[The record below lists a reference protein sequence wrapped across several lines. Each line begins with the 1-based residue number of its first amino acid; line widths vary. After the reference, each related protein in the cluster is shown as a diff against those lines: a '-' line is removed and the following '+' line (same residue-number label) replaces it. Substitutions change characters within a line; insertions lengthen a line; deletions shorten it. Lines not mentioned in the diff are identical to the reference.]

1 MEQFRSWGIVFNAKK
16 DTGNDYSFPCV
27 IFFLLNCVINTHAYE
42 FIRDSFLKFHLKAR
56 REFAAMSTRAR
67 SYLEKYPDFRQ
78 EDKKIQANRHT
89 PECHILPRYISM
101 THRCPESSSAR
112 RNANLSAD
120 EIAAKVHTPLHAGIR

>member
-1 MEQFRSWGIVFNAKK
+1 M
-16 DTGNDYSFPCV
+16 
-27 IFFLLNCVINTHAYE
+27 FFLLNHVINMHAYK
-42 FIRDSFLKFHLKAR
+42 FIRDSLLKFYLETR
-56 REFAAMSTRAR
+56 REFVAMSTRAR

-112 RNANLSAD
+112 RNANLSAN
-120 EIAAKVHTPLHAGIR
+120 ETAAKVHIPLHAGIR